1 MVLEKD
7 DQIKLFTLMLTIRCF
22 EEKVS
27 ELFLGGKIPGF
38 IHLSIGQEAVAV
50 GCCFPLKREDYISNT
65 HRGHGQCIAK
75 GADIKILMAEIF
87 GKATGYCKG
96 KGGSMHLAS
105 LDLGILGANGIV
117 AGGIPI
123 AVGAAFSARYRKSN
137 QVVAC
142 FFGDGATGEGAFYES
157 LNLASIL
164 KLPIIFVC
172 ENNQW
177 AEFSPQSIHMDIEK
191 ISQRALAFGNIK
203 GETIDGND
211 VIAVYDAMIKA
222 IDRARRGDGP
232 TLLECRTTR
241 FRGHYEG
248 DPQKYRPKED
258 LEEAKKKDPIER
270 FKKSLLEK
278 NIITEKAIAQIEGS
292 IKSKIDDAVKYAE
305 DSPLPLPEEAL
316 KDVYCEG

>member
-1 MVLEKD
+1 MELTKEDMV
-7 DQIKLFTLMLTIRCF
+7 KLFTTMLTIRRF

-38 IHLSIGQEAVAV
+38 IHLGIGQEAVAA
-50 GCCFPLKREDYISNT
+50 GCCSPLKKEDYIANT

-123 AVGAAFSARYRKSN
+123 AVGAAFSAKYRKSD

-172 ENNQW
+172 ENNHW
-177 AEFSPQSIHMDIEK
+177 AEFSPQSTHMDIEK
-191 ISQRALAFGNIK
+191 VAQKALAFGNIK

-211 VIAVYDAMIKA
+211 VITVNNAMVKA
-222 IDRARRGDGP
+222 IERARRGEGP
-232 TLLECRTTR
+232 TLLECNTTR
-241 FRGHYEG
+241 YRGHYEG
-248 DPQKYRPKED
+248 DPQKYRPKDD
-258 LEEAKKKDPIER
+258 LESAKSNDAIER
-270 FKKSLLEK
+270 FKTFLLEK
-278 NIITEKAIAQIEGS
+278 NIVTSKNIEDIEGE
-292 IKSKIDDAVKYAE
+292 IKPKIDEAVKFAE
-305 DSPLPLPEEAL
+305 ESPLPLPEETL
-316 KDVYCEG
+316 KDVYS